1 MTNYTSEIQLFVGK
15 NMVEPPDRSGVY
27 LSQIPVAGSSP
38 QKAGFLV
45 NNWSVILAEARADND
60 RSRVYL
66 SQPRVQYGAKS
77 IGTGSVL
84 ISQSLLLKI
93 SVWNCGWLDTVG
105 PHGPCANTSYF
116 IVLLAPYCI
125 SPPSPPQKHHG
136 LSSHEPPSSIH
147 CIISGYAETRVEV
160 ECTSRRR
167 VKRLQCIT
175 WQRRS
180 GSGFDVEGIGC
191 GCGRCLGGGC
201 KEGRGLVGM
210 AD

>member
-66 SQPRVQYGAKS
+66 SQPRVLVQYGAKS

-93 SVWNCGWLDTVG
+93 SV
-105 PHGPCANTSYF
+105 
-116 IVLLAPYCI
+116 
-125 SPPSPPQKHHG
+125 
-136 LSSHEPPSSIH
+136 
-147 CIISGYAETRVEV
+147 
-160 ECTSRRR
+160 
-167 VKRLQCIT
+167 
-175 WQRRS
+175 
-180 GSGFDVEGIGC
+180 
-191 GCGRCLGGGC
+191 
-201 KEGRGLVGM
+201 
-210 AD
+210 